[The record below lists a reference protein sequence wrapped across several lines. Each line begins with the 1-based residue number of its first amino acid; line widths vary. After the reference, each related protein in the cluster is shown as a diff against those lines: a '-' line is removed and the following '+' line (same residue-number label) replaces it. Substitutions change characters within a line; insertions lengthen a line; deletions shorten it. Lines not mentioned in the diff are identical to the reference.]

1 MLDDFGAGFAS
12 LVYLREIR
20 FDKVKIDGSLIQEA
34 RNSAGRDM
42 LNGVIKMLSAMKLES
57 VAEFIATEEDRDT
70 ALHLG
75 ANFGQ
80 GYFLGQPLPEAEV
93 LALLERKKRKA
104 AAAKAASLERRSGKE
119 RRFKWKVH

>member
-1 MLDDFGAGFAS
+1 M
-12 LVYLREIR
+12 
-20 FDKVKIDGSLIQEA
+20 KIDGSLIQEA

-80 GYFLGQPLPEAEV
+80 GYFLGWPLPDAEV

-104 AAAKAASLERRSGKE
+104 AAAKMASLERRSGKE